1 MTEYIQP
8 KYTCIF
14 DLDGTL
20 ADCSHRLGYVKT
32 KPKNWG
38 AFFAGIPHDP
48 VHENVFLELNDAV
61 NANHDIIIVTAR
73 PETEQVRK
81 DTLEWLERNKITYHK
96 IFFRA
101 KNDHREDAIVKSEI
115 LDIILEAGHNIH
127 TVYDDR
133 PKVVAMWKSRGLNV
147 IDCGTGEDF

>member
-20 ADCSHRLGYVKT
+20 ADCSHRLGFVKT
-32 KPKNWG
+32 KPKNWK
-38 AFFAGIPHDP
+38 AFFAGIPNDP
-48 VHENVFLELNDAV
+48 VHENVYLELESALHS
-61 NANHDIIIVTAR
+61 NHDIIIVTAR

-101 KNDHREDAIVKSEI
+101 KNDHRDDAIVKSEI

-127 TVYDDR
+127 TVYDD
-133 PKVVAMWKSRGLNV
+133 KENVLAMYSNRGCNIV
-147 IDCGTGEDF
+147 KCPIG

>member
-1 MTEYIQP
+1 MIENIQP
-8 KYTCIF
+8 KYASIF

-32 KPKNWG
+32 KPKNWK
-38 AFFAGIPHDP
+38 AFFAGIPNDP
-48 VHENVFLELNDAV
+48 VHENVYFKLESALYS
-61 NANHDIIIVTAR
+61 NHDIIIVTAR
-73 PETEQVRK
+73 PGTEQVRK

-101 KNDHREDAIVKSEI
+101 ENDHRDDAIVKSEI
-115 LDIILEAGHNIH
+115 LDIILEFGHIIH

-133 PKVVAMWKSRGLNV
+133 PKIIAMWKERGLHV
-147 IDCGTGEDF
+147 VDCGNGEDF